1 MQNSNLVPAE
11 PRGKRLWP
19 KVGGRVAGAGP
30 LRPGVGAAA
39 ATAASDQ
46 FTPGAETR
54 ERWRPREK
62 GRDRHR
68 DRDHRRERLPEAK
81 IKVGAAEA
89 DIGQLR
95 RESQFGRHKETKSPN
110 REAET
115 VA

>member
-1 MQNSNLVPAE
+1 M
-11 PRGKRLWP
+11 
-19 KVGGRVAGAGP
+19 
-30 LRPGVGAAA
+30 GAAA

-54 ERWRPREK
+54 ERWRPGEI

-68 DRDHRRERLPEAK
+68 DRDHMPERLPEAK

-95 RESQFGRHKETKSPN
+95 RRESQFGRHKETKSRN
-110 REAET
+110 LEAET
-115 VA
+115 VES